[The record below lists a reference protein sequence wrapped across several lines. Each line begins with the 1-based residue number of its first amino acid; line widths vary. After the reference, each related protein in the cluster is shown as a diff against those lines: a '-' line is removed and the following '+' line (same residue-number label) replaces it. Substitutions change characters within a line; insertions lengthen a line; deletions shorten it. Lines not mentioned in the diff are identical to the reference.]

1 MNTKQIFRFLEAFCK
16 VVIITKSEHDNLGGG
31 MPADWNWRPGS
42 AFARYEKAFGKNW
55 EKTFLQSRK

>member
-1 MNTKQIFRFLEAFCK
+1 MVRL
-16 VVIITKSEHDNLGGG
+16 VVTSVGQNAVNGHEHNNLGGG
-31 MPADWNWRPGS
+31 MPEGWNWRRGS